1 MPALYCDGIVTTD
14 KRVQREEEEERF
26 TMAKE
31 RKVGRRMI
39 TPLAVEIVRWSTA
52 PPPPS
57 PLLELTIIIIYY
69 NLFQDNRIIAYGH
82 WMSTVIVD

>member
-14 KRVQREEEEERF
+14 KRVQREEERF

-52 PPPPS
+52 PPPPPT